1 LPDGKEEHNMKRTAL
16 GALELNSVARG
27 IVAGD
32 AMLKAA
38 QVELVRAMPTCP
50 GKYLVIVTGAVAEVR
65 SAVAAGRA
73 QAGDNYVDELVI
85 ADVHQDVF
93 PALAACT
100 NVPVVGAVGVIET
113 FSMAGAVMAADT
125 ACDTAA
131 VRLIEVRLGSG
142 LAGKA
147 FVILTGEVAAVRS
160 AVDAGAKAVKGQD
173 LLLNTA
179 VIPAPHPDL
188 IKFLA

>member
-1 LPDGKEEHNMKRTAL
+1 
-16 GALELNSVARG
+16 LNSVARG
-27 IVAGD
+27 IAAGD

-50 GKYLVIVTGAVAEVR
+50 GKYLILVLGKVAEVR
-65 SAVAAGRA
+65 AAVSAGRA
-73 QAGDNYVDELVI
+73 VCGDNFVADLVI
-85 ADVHQDVF
+85 ADVHEDVF

-100 NVPVVGAVGVIET
+100 QVPQIGAIGVIET
-113 FSMAGAVMAADT
+113 FSMAGAVIAADT

-131 VRLIEVRLGSG
+131 VRLIEIRLGSG

-147 FVILTGEVAAVRS
+147 FVVLTGEVAAVRA
-160 AVDAGAKAVKGQD
+160 AVEAGGKAVQGKD
-173 LLLNTA
+173 LLLNTT